1 MKRFIENRPSSD
13 TARRP
18 LPPLAGNLLFLGAL
32 FAMSLLVMAI
42 EKPLFL
48 LWYHAQAAEASAAEL
63 ALVVWNGLKLD
74 QTVAGYITALPL
86 LVVLAALWIPGR
98 WSRSVLKGY
107 LLSVALGTVLG
118 SLMGMSKTIANLLQP
133 TVTVIR
139 QIPIIAWIPLI
150 ILWCGIGEL
159 SKVVVIVMA
168 AFFPIM
174 MNTMSGISST
184 PAGYIEVAQLYKLNY
199 FKTFRKVYLPHA
211 LPQIL
216 VGLKLGLG
224 ISWMAVVAA
233 ELIASLSGIGYR
245 MSNARS
251 LMQSDMV
258 IVCMIVIGV
267 IGILMDKILGAI
279 FTAITPWNK
288 GNTK

>member
-1 MKRFIENRPSSD
+1 MKTQSVKQI
-13 TARRP
+13 
-18 LPPLAGNLLFLGAL
+18 LL
-32 FAMSLLVMAI
+32 
-42 EKPLFL
+42 
-48 LWYHAQAAEASAAEL
+48 
-63 ALVVWNGLKLD
+63 GLIVPVL
-74 QTVAGYITALPL
+74 I
-86 LVVLAALWIPGR
+86 LAAWICATHFRSIPTSILPKISMVWQAFLEMLQSGQLWKDLSVTL
-98 WSRSVLKGY
+98 SRVVKGY
-107 LLSVALGTVLG
+107 LLSALLGMILG
-118 SLMGMSKTIANLLQP
+118 SLMGMSKTVAYLLQP
-133 TVTVIR
+133 TVTIIR

-159 SKVVVIVMA
+159 SKIVVIVMA

-184 PAGYIEVAQLYKLNY
+184 PAGYIEVAQLYKLSF

-251 LMQSDMV
+251 LMQSDVV
-258 IVCMIVIGV
+258 IVCMILIGL
-267 IGILMDKILGAI
+267 IGILMDKILGVI
-279 FTAITPWNK
+279 FTVITPWNK
-288 GNTK
+288 KQK

>member
-1 MKRFIENRPSSD
+1 MKTQKIKQVLLGLIAPAVIVAAWICATHFGSIPTSI
-13 TARRP
+13 
-18 LPPLAGNLLFLGAL
+18 LPRISMVWQAFLEMLQSGQ
-32 FAMSLLVMAI
+32 
-42 EKPLFL
+42 
-48 LWYHAQAAEASAAEL
+48 LWNDLSVTL
-63 ALVVWNGLKLD
+63 
-74 QTVAGYITALPL
+74 
-86 LVVLAALWIPGR
+86 
-98 WSRSVLKGY
+98 SRVLKGY

-251 LMQSDMV
+251 LMQSDVV

>member
-1 MKRFIENRPSSD
+1 M
-13 TARRP
+13 
-18 LPPLAGNLLFLGAL
+18 
-32 FAMSLLVMAI
+32 
-42 EKPLFL
+42 
-48 LWYHAQAAEASAAEL
+48 
-63 ALVVWNGLKLD
+63 
-74 QTVAGYITALPL
+74 
-86 LVVLAALWIPGR
+86 
-98 WSRSVLKGY
+98 
-107 LLSVALGTVLG
+107 
-118 SLMGMSKTIANLLQP
+118 
-133 TVTVIR
+133 TVIR

-159 SKVVVIVMA
+159 SKIVVIVLA

-184 PAGYIEVAQLYKLNY
+184 PAGYIEVAQLYKLSF
-199 FKTFRKVYLPHA
+199 FKTFRKVY

-251 LMQSDMV
+251 LMQSDVV
-258 IVCMIVIGV
+258 IVCMILIGL
-267 IGILMDKILGAI
+267 IGILMDKILGVI

-288 GNTK
+288 KQK

>member
-1 MKRFIENRPSSD
+1 MKTQKFKQILLGLI
-13 TARRP
+13 
-18 LPPLAGNLLFLGAL
+18 LPVLIIAVWVSATHFGHLPTSILPKISMVWQAFLKMLQSGQ
-32 FAMSLLVMAI
+32 
-42 EKPLFL
+42 
-48 LWYHAQAAEASAAEL
+48 LWNDLS
-63 ALVVWNGLKLD
+63 
-74 QTVAGYITALPL
+74 ITL
-86 LVVLAALWIPGR
+86 
-98 WSRSVLKGY
+98 SRVLKGY
-107 LLSVALGTVLG
+107 LFSALLGILLG
-118 SLMGMSKTIANLLQP
+118 SLMGMSKTIAALLLP

-184 PAGYIEVAQLYKLNY
+184 PAGYIEVAQLYKLNF

-224 ISWMAVVAA
+224 VSWMAVVAA

-251 LMQSDMV
+251 LMQSDVV
-258 IVCMIVIGV
+258 IVCMIVIGLV
-267 IGILMDKILGAI
+267 GILMDKILGVA
-279 FTAITPWNK
+279 FAAITPWSK
-288 GNTK
+288 KQK